1 MKRFK
6 DFTKAKTA
14 NINAEKA
21 EPEHLKNAL
30 VQAKRDLMAAKTDAE
45 KEFHRKK
52 IDALSSVQEDDSN
65 PNKIRY
71 TKYEP
76 HTAYG
81 FRGQTVLARRSGS
94 SSGGDGGNG
103 NGD

>member
-6 DFTKAKTA
+6 DFVS
-14 NINAEKA
+14 NDNVEKA

-30 VQAKRDLMAAKTDAE
+30 VQAKRDFMTAKTDAE
-45 KEFHRKK
+45 KDFHQKK
-52 IDALSSVQEDDSN
+52 IDALSSVQEDGD

-81 FRGQTVLARRSGS
+81 FKGKTVLARRSGS
-94 SSGGDGGNG
+94 SSGGDGNG